1 MRAFTRA
8 TLGPQA
14 AGAVQACLFGPMS
27 ASPVPDLVRG
37 AGSPP
42 PLGTGARRRWE
53 DDEVIVLRARYPD
66 TAYPVVD
73 IAGSLGRSPASV
85 RGKARRLGLRR
96 ADPVAAAPPSPEA
109 VPLPRGALPFRPAE
123 PTAASQTRAESGGR
137 VGGSS
142 VPTVAPKSYRVT
154 RLGGRECVWNG
165 GLVERLIR
173 LWAAG
178 FHHTVISEVLGV
190 GARAASTKA
199 TRISLPARKGA
210 NLSRDVEAARRLD
223 AAGREVPKAL
233 RDAEGKLRLGK
244 HCALT
249 GAWFYGPAGIH
260 TCPEAKQTLHYRR
273 MLSLN

>member
-1 MRAFTRA
+1 MRQRA
-8 TLGPQA
+8 
-14 AGAVQACLFGPMS
+14 
-27 ASPVPDLVRG
+27 PDTPSSL
-37 AGSPP
+37 AQLPLPLPP
-42 PLGTGARRRWE
+42 PA
-53 DDEVIVLRARYPD
+53 P
-66 TAYPVVD
+66 
-73 IAGSLGRSPASV
+73 SPAPAPV
-85 RGKARRLGLRR
+85 R
-96 ADPVAAAPPSPEA
+96 
-109 VPLPRGALPFRPAE
+109 VPKP
-123 PTAASQTRAESGGR
+123 
-137 VGGSS
+137 
-142 VPTVAPKSYRVT
+142 YRVT
-154 RLGGRECVWNG
+154 RLGGRECVWNE

-178 FHHTVISEVLGV
+178 FHHAVISEVLGV

-210 NLSRDVEAARRLD
+210 DLSRDVEAARRLD

-273 MLSLN
+273 MLGLN